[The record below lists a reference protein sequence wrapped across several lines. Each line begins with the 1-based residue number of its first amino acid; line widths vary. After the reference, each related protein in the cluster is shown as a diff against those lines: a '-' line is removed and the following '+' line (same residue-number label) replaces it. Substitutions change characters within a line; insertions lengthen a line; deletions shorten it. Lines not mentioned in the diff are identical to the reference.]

1 MGYWVLLFYVI
12 HRLSHYYRDNGLLHI
27 YCAMHIVIDQQ
38 KNNGRPYLFLAFILV
53 WLKYHKPQNLAN
65 EPPPPPPKKKPHQL
79 KYSLCKNRFCYNTC
93 PNLGGAIAYA
103 KQTYIISLLYQDKRR

>member
-12 HRLSHYYRDNGLLHI
+12 HKLSHYYRDNGLLHI

-65 EPPPPPPKKKPHQL
+65 EPKKKKLTNSYIH
-79 KYSLCKNRFCYNTC
+79 
-93 PNLGGAIAYA
+93 YA
-103 KQTYIISLLYQDKRR
+103 KIDFATILVQI